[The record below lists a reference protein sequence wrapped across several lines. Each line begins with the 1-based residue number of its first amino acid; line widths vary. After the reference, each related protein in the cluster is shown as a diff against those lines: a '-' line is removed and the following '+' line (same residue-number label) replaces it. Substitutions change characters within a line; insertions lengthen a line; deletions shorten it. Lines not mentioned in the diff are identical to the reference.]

1 MRIQRQ
7 HSAIVIGLGLGIT
20 LLATTVYSSVS
31 TILGAGIIAYYEP
44 FGGPAVVTQRR
55 LTLAPHE
62 VLGFHS
68 HPGIG
73 AFTIV
78 TQGVLTVEDG
88 CGGEVVYTQGQ
99 AFAEYPNRIHRGK
112 NLTADPV
119 ETIQT
124 FVVPPGHLFSEPS
137 TPGCGYPLSVDECR
151 GDGWA
156 AFTFPRPFR
165 NQGDCQQF
173 VIEGR

>member
-1 MRIQRQ
+1 MRTIRRYPFI
-7 HSAIVIGLGLGIT
+7 ALGLASGVVV
-20 LLATTVYSSVS
+20 LAATAYASVS
-31 TILGAGIIAYYEP
+31 TIIGAGTIAYYAP

-55 LTLAPHE
+55 LTLTPHE
-62 VLGFHS
+62 VLGWHS

-88 CGGEVVYTQGQ
+88 CGGEVTYTPGQ

-119 ETIQT
+119 ETVQT
-124 FVVPPGHLFSEPS
+124 FVVPPGHTCSEPS
-137 TPGCGYPLSVDECR
+137 TPGCGYPISVDECR
-151 GDGWA
+151 GDEWA
-156 AFTFPRPFR
+156 RFTFPREFA

-173 VIEGR
+173 IITGR